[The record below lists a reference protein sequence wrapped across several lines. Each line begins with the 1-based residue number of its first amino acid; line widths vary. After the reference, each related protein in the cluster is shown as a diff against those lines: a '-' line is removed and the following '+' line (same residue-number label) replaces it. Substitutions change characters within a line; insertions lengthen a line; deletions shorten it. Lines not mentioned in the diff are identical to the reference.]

1 MISIYKIKSKFQE
14 LLKPVLAFLY
24 KQKVTANHITWAAIL
39 LSLVTG
45 VLTWHYPYGVTLLL
59 IPVFLFLRMALNA
72 LDGMMARTY
81 NMQSKAGEVLNE
93 LGDVV
98 SDIFIFFPLI
108 KFFPIN
114 IYIFLGFLFLA
125 IVNEFAGVLG
135 KAVSGTRQYDG
146 PMGKSDRAFLMGSIC
161 LIAYFWSD
169 IVLYIDYIF
178 STAIVLLFIS
188 TGTRIYKT
196 IKI

>member
-1 MISIYKIKSKFQE
+1 MISVYKIKPKFQE
-14 LLKPVLAFLY
+14 LLKPILTFLF
-24 KQKVTANHITWAAIL
+24 KLKITANHITWAAIM
-39 LSLVTG
+39 LSLGTG
-45 VLTWHYPYGVTLLL
+45 ILTWHYPFGITLIWIPVLLL
-59 IPVFLFLRMALNA
+59 LRMAFNA

-93 LGDVV
+93 LGDVI

-108 KFFPIN
+108 KVFPMN
-114 IYIFLGFLFLA
+114 IYIFLGFLFLS
-125 IVNEFAGVLG
+125 IVNEFVGVLG

-146 PMGKSDRAFLMGSIC
+146 PMGKSDRAFLIGLIC
-161 LIAYFWSD
+161 LIGYFWSD

-178 STAIVLLFIS
+178 STAIVLLLIS

-196 IKI
+196 IKA